1 VADGHFATRK
11 IPVVVIRGG
20 MGAGAKPSRAK
31 LTGEECPASAT
42 PGRFLSVLI
51 LFMATFSHVV
61 GLHLFHFETKWI
73 PVFPALRWLAA
84 SGETAPGGATRA
96 EFPALATM
104 ANE

>member
-1 VADGHFATRK
+1 
-11 IPVVVIRGG
+11 
-20 MGAGAKPSRAK
+20 
-31 LTGEECPASAT
+31 
-42 PGRFLSVLI
+42 
-51 LFMATFSHVV
+51 MATFSHVV
-61 GLHLFHFETKWI
+61 GIHLFHFETKWI